1 MFFQRFSQSGKSG
14 KKKTE
19 SQSAVVGELEVGK
32 SPLSELGGDRL
43 KEMEK
48 VHSME
53 EEEVQELVFKN
64 FSRFQNAQ
72 ILYILDR
79 QKTTY

>member
-48 VHSME
+48 IHSME
-53 EEEVQELVFKN
+53 EEEVRIDFLKFFLVFKMLK
-64 FSRFQNAQ
+64 FCTF
-72 ILYILDR
+72 
-79 QKTTY
+79 